1 MNEHQIAEIEKELF
15 QKKKK
20 LQIEIAER
28 NLRDSNLASRL
39 TELEILYEKSEFD
52 KLREK
57 IKFLHNY
64 INTYEADRGI
74 EKVDL
79 SKAAIDFCNLDEIH
93 FPKNWKLESTMQP
106 GYMSIISGGTGS
118 GKSRLLIDV
127 CAENILNKKHTG
139 IVTIEVVP
147 GSYAIKIATMLIY
160 KGTGQAIN
168 YKDAKDIIKRGHK
181 EHVERKLL
189 LNAIEAANRYVHI
202 MDMKRKTPQN
212 IYSSVNFLKEE
223 NGVKL
228 SMLGIDYFQLMQP
241 SKDKELTRS
250 DKNDYMSEELGEKL
264 LELKIPAIVISQVSQ
279 TEHKDMSENKSSG
292 TSGLNYS
299 PGLSHVAEN
308 IFKIY
313 REKFENGR
321 YSNTFELRQVKNRDG
336 ETANYELIQEMISG
350 AVIDKQKEKGLF

>member
-1 MNEHQIAEIEKELF
+1 MNQSKITELEKELF
-15 QKKKK
+15 LEKKKI
-20 LQIEIAER
+20 QIEVAEK
-28 NLRDSNLASRL
+28 NLRDSNLAARL
-39 TELEILYEKSEFD
+39 TELEILYEQAQFE
-52 KLREK
+52 KLKDK

-64 INTYEADRGI
+64 INTYESDKSI

-79 SKAAIDFCNLDEIH
+79 AKAAIDFCNLEEIH
-93 FPKNWKLESTMQP
+93 FPKKWKVESTMQP

-118 GKSRLLIDV
+118 GKSRLLIDI

-147 GSYAIKIATMLIY
+147 GSYAVKIATMLIY
-160 KGTGQAIN
+160 KGTGQAID
-168 YKDAKDIIKRGHK
+168 YKTAKDIIKRGHK
-181 EHVERKLL
+181 DHLERSLL
-189 LNAIEAANRYVHI
+189 LNTIQAANKYIHI
-202 MDMKRKTPQN
+202 MDIKRKTPQN

-223 NGVKL
+223 NGINL

-241 SKDKELTRS
+241 SKDREFTRA

-264 LELKIPAIVISQVSQ
+264 LDLKIPAIVISQVSQ
-279 TEHKDMSENKSSG
+279 GEHKDMSENKSSG

-313 REKFENGR
+313 REKYDNGR
-321 YSNTFELRQVKNRDG
+321 YSDKFELRQVKNRDG
-336 ETANYELIQEMISG
+336 ETANYELSQDMITG
-350 AVIDKQKEKGLF
+350 AII